1 MNDLWDRRPWLEWS
15 RLHGLRER
23 MSIMLCGSYRP
34 LPEMML
40 LARMRNFLGVEGCA
54 QACLVK
60 DAPDDSVGPPE
71 ASKKY
76 LENSDVNFL
85 VFTGAGMRHGLIREL
100 AHVASSQ

>member
-23 MSIMLCGSYRP
+23 MSIMLCGSYHP
-34 LPEMML
+34 PPEMML

-71 ASKKY
+71 ASKRY

-100 AHVASSQ
+100 AHVASPQ